1 VSDVPSGAAIDY
13 EALRRGVLE
22 GTRGDRDLGLALLM
36 RRGMAAWIRAWS
48 TCAAPTSRER
58 RPHEDVLALPSGLR
72 GDVTRLLVTMALTTT
87 RTEAH
92 L

>member
-1 VSDVPSGAAIDY
+1 VVPHGAADDY
-13 EALRRGVLE
+13 ERLRRAVRE

-48 TCAAPTSRER
+48 TCAAPAPNEQSA
-58 RPHEDVLALPSGLR
+58 HGDVLALPAGLR

-92 L
+92 P